1 MTDTER
7 LTPINQAQKHPVVR
21 TVPIGD
27 FLTDRQRVW
36 LKTRT
41 FDFQTENPSVY
52 KSLVDARQKT
62 GDVLKECRD
71 LTLEVQSLQDD
82 PKGSYVVF

>member
-1 MTDTER
+1 M
-7 LTPINQAQKHPVVR
+7 
-21 TVPIGD
+21 
-27 FLTDRQRVW
+27 
-36 LKTRT
+36 
-41 FDFQTENPSVY
+41 
-52 KSLVDARQKT
+52 DARQKT